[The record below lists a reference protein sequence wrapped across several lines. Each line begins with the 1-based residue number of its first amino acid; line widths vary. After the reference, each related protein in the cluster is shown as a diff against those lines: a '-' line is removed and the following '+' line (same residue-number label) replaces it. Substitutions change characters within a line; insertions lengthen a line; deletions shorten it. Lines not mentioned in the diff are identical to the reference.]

1 MQRQWWVPPGVGITC
16 HCLSWKGSLTY
27 IYRRFFHAGRPHPG
41 RSAAREQRHP
51 STTVSVML
59 GAQWLK
65 VYLATVFRNKLILL
79 NWFFDE
85 GAPPCNIR
93 WSQKQVLK
101 KRETRENDKIHVRR
115 IISYN
120 WSFKIKQCLFK
131 CPCIPFS
138 GLFGCCS
145 SCRTPLCCPSGLQH
159 HRSCTDLGHT
169 PSQPGSRDT
178 VWCCTASYI
187 CSLGSGSDLK
197 SRQNTWLHQL
207 GREYSSNKHRAY
219 KDYQLCCLAVHNISQ
234 IKANLQGSTAQ
245 TWWWRTEAV
254 LSAPSGGS
262 WV

>member
-1 MQRQWWVPPGVGITC
+1 M
-16 HCLSWKGSLTY
+16 
-27 IYRRFFHAGRPHPG
+27 
-41 RSAAREQRHP
+41 
-51 STTVSVML
+51 
-59 GAQWLK
+59 
-65 VYLATVFRNKLILL
+65 
-79 NWFFDE
+79 
-85 GAPPCNIR
+85 
-93 WSQKQVLK
+93 LK
-101 KRETRENDKIHVRR
+101 KRETWENDKIHVRR

-120 WSFKIKQCLFK
+120 WSFKIKQCMFK

-219 KDYQLCCLAVHNISQ
+219 KDYQLCCLAVHNMSQ
-234 IKANLQGSTAQ
+234 IKANLQGSTADMMMVY
-245 TWWWRTEAV
+245 RGCS
-254 LSAPSGGS
+254 LSALWWLKGRTTVLDGVIQHCTEGSDMNNLNVLPAASAGGRS
-262 WV
+262 PF

>member
-1 MQRQWWVPPGVGITC
+1 MLEAQR
-16 HCLSWKGSLTY
+16 LN
-27 IYRRFFHAGRPHPG
+27 
-41 RSAAREQRHP
+41 
-51 STTVSVML
+51 
-59 GAQWLK
+59 
-65 VYLATVFRNKLILL
+65 VYLATVFRNELILL
-79 NWFFDE
+79 NWLFDE

-93 WSQKQVLK
+93 RGQKQVLK
-101 KRETRENDKIHVRR
+101 KVKTTKSMSQG
-115 IISYN
+115 SYPVTGPSKRN
-120 WSFKIKQCLFK
+120 K

-207 GREYSSNKHRAY
+207 GREYSSNKDRAC
-219 KDYQLCCLAVHNISQ
+219 KDYQIWCLAVHNMSQ

-245 TWWWRTEAV
+245 T
-254 LSAPSGGS
+254 
-262 WV
+262 